1 MMARAC
7 GMENLQFFLTRVDN
21 HVTNLSS
28 GASNFLLAI
37 DIAVCTC
44 LPSIHFC
51 GMFGIKHNAIPI
63 QITEITEIIY
73 LQTYHN
79 YL

>member
-1 MMARAC
+1 MMTRAC
-7 GMENLQFFLTRVDN
+7 GMETFAIFFTRVGN
-21 HVTNLSS
+21 HVTNLSND
-28 GASNFLLAI
+28 ASNFLLAI
-37 DIAVCTC
+37 DFAVCSC